1 VELVIMR
8 AFLLIAIAASAAAC
22 NPYDPNL
29 PPVPFRCGTSD
40 PPGEAVCP
48 SGYVCVGDVC
58 EEDEGDGP
66 DADIRAD
73 AGCQDLAEPNDMI
86 SSATLSPVWDQMMSI
101 QYEGLSLCPMMDT
114 DYFRI
119 NQPTNCAAIPCPN
132 LDVLVEFTDLG
143 APPTLA
149 ITNATGVVVA
159 PGGSTGTSGEVKAV
173 LNNVAQGQYYVRV
186 TSQPVLSHYRLTIDG
201 TRTE

>member
-1 VELVIMR
+1 MR
-8 AFLLIAIAASAAAC
+8 VLLFLAIAATAAC
-22 NPYDPNL
+22 NPYNPDL
-29 PPVPFRCGTSD
+29 PPVPFRCGATD
-40 PPGEAVCP
+40 PPSEAQCP

-58 EEDEGDGP
+58 EEDNGEGP

-86 SSATLSPVWDQMMSI
+86 NTATLSPVWDQMDAI

-119 NQPTNCAAIPCPN
+119 NQSMNCGGVCPN
-132 LDVLVEFTDLG
+132 LEVLVEFTDLG
-143 APPTLA
+143 SPPTMA
-149 ITNATGVVVA
+149 ITNATGVVVT

-186 TSQPVLSHYRLTIDG
+186 TSQPVLSNYRLTICDAAS
-201 TRTE
+201 TNPVCVR